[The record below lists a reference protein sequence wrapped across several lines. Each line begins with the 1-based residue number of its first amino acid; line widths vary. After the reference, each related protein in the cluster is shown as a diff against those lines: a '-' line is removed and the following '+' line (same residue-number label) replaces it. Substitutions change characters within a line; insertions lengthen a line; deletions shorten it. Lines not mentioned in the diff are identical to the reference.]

1 MFWDFF
7 FQVCMFWCFFYVLRF
22 ICGLPWT
29 ALVAISR
36 ARLDMAL
43 IKSCQETFLDIS
55 VKLFTIHNS
64 RSPWISF
71 FLEST
76 IIDMWMIGSISKV
89 YFLSL
94 SLLLVPLAQAFL
106 RSRLVLKTLWKATF
120 VFPFKSFSQL
130 CSSSSAY
137 LHKSFSLL
145 LRKLK
150 SLILSAGSIYICKI

>member
-1 MFWDFF
+1 M
-7 FQVCMFWCFFYVLRF
+7 RF

-43 IKSCQETFLDIS
+43 IKSCQETFLDVS

-94 SLLLVPLAQAFL
+94 SSSLVPLALAFF
-106 RSRLVLKTLWKATF
+106 RSRHQQAGFKNSLGENF
-120 VFPFKSFSQL
+120 CFFPFKSFSQL

-137 LHKSFSLL
+137 LQKSFSLL